1 MQWIFRLTLRLALS
15 FLTVKY
21 RANGKELQK
30 DLMKLSVW
38 VKKEQR
44 NTNAD
49 KHERMHLGT
58 KLFKYTYN
66 MMLEVE
72 LVVRD

>member
-1 MQWIFRLTLRLALS
+1 MLVLS

-21 RANGKELQK
+21 LANGKELQK

-38 VKKEQR
+38 VKKWQR

-49 KHERMHLGT
+49 KHERMHLGI
-58 KLFKYTYN
+58 K
-66 MMLEVE
+66 
-72 LVVRD
+72 